1 MLLDSRIPLAARAT
15 LVIVFQL
22 PAFFRLR
29 QRSLLRGLL
38 VSLVAMA
45 VSLRLAGF
53 PYIEDLHGSHWQI
66 PLIPFVLW
74 GMTDTFRCLGRRWS
88 LYHAGVLIMLYAE
101 LMILATV
108 VFLALFL

>member
-45 VSLRLAGF
+45 ASLRLAGF

-66 PLIPFVLW
+66 PLIPAVLW

>member
-1 MLLDSRIPLAARAT
+1 M
-15 LVIVFQL
+15 IVFQL
-22 PAFFRLR
+22 PAFFRPR
-29 QRSLLRGLL
+29 QRSLLRGMCL
-38 VSLVAMA
+38 SLASLA

-66 PLIPFVLW
+66 PLIPAVLW

-88 LYHAGVLIMLYAE
+88 LYHAGVLILLYAE

-108 VFLALFL
+108 IFLALFL

>member
-1 MLLDSRIPLAARAT
+1 M
-15 LVIVFQL
+15 
-22 PAFFRLR
+22 
-29 QRSLLRGLL
+29 LRGLL

-66 PLIPFVLW
+66 PLIPSVLW